1 MEKSIPKDTEW
12 KKMYEFIVEC
22 GKVHDP
28 YRFTVKIVEGL
39 KDFLDFDDAIVL
51 FLDGNRNIVDQYL
64 YRFDKNWFHIF
75 IEYYAKKNIS
85 PYFGMDVDASESE
98 HHPRVELI
106 DWKKIPYSDFI
117 RDYIQENHLS
127 ESLAFVLYD
136 LNGFAR
142 TVFSFD
148 LKHGRHYSD
157 HAVDIVK
164 LLVPALNNLHKN
176 FYVKIPGG
184 FRHSNPLWNDAQ
196 LTERETQIVDLIC
209 QGVSPNNIS
218 KILHIATSTTYKHIA
233 HIYEKFRVSSKQ
245 ELLVK
250 LLNTQR

>member
-1 MEKSIPKDTEW
+1 MAGENLQNVQWEAL
-12 KKMYEFIVEC
+12 YNFIVDC

-28 YRFTVKIVEGL
+28 YRFTVKIVGGL
-39 KDFLDFDDAIVL
+39 EPFLKFDDAVVL

-64 YRFDKNWFHIF
+64 DHFDKNWFHIF
-75 IEYYAKKNIS
+75 IEYYARQNIS
-85 PYFGMDVDASESE
+85 PYFGMNTDAAESDQ
-98 HHPRVELI
+98 HPFVNVLNWDEV
-106 DWKKIPYSDFI
+106 PYSDFV
-117 RDYIQENHLS
+117 RDYIRENHLS
-127 ESLAFVLYD
+127 ESLSFVLYD
-136 LNGFAR
+136 LNALPR
-142 TVFSFD
+142 TVVVFD
-148 LKHGRHYSD
+148 LKDGKHFSER
-157 HAVDIVK
+157 AINIVK

-196 LTERETQIVDLIC
+196 LTDRETEIVDLIC

-233 HIYEKFRVSSKQ
+233 HIYEKFHVSSKQ

-250 LLNTQR
+250 LLNTER